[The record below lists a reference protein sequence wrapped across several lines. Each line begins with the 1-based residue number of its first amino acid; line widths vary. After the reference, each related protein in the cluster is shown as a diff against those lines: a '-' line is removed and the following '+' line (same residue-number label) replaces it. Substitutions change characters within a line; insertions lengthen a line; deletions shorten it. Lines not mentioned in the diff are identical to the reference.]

1 MAEAKNVAYK
11 YNNIPIHA
19 GGYVTGFCF
28 HSKEEGRMYIRT
40 DIGGVYRY
48 NKNKDVF
55 ESLADHIKPETL
67 VESFPIALALDE
79 KISSRLYIACGSQ
92 RNRHGLLCV
101 SKDFGATFTYS
112 EIPTM
117 IDGNWGGRST
127 GNRLIVDPNDSDT
140 LFFASQ
146 RGGLLVSNDL
156 GQSWSKVDVCG
167 EDWLTFVWKS
177 PVSDMVIVGTA
188 GISTMPSES
197 MRGHGLYVS
206 YDKGISFSKLP
217 MPESQ
222 EYPFSNLSGYVP
234 ARCTYDGKYFYVTMS
249 ENGPNSFLYEN
260 GYGCD
265 SGHVVGGHV
274 LRYYFKNG
282 RIEGYKDITPTD
294 ALIKASDPDGANITE
309 DNFHRNFNFGFGG
322 IASNPQE
329 PGLVVCSTVCR
340 GRGDI
345 IFLSRNYGE
354 TWKVI
359 LFDTKVGRLKFN
371 TSYMRPEYYAGHS
384 CVHWVSDIK
393 INPLDAQEAWFN
405 TGTGVFRT
413 HNLLSENEVSFEDW
427 NQGIE
432 NTVHLNIYAPIK
444 GPTVLLDAVG
454 DLGGFAFTDITKQC
468 KNSFANKNGDK
479 FITCMNI
486 DSPDEKPEL
495 VFASA
500 RGNWRG
506 ITKGGSIK
514 STDYGHTFEKLETPF
529 GLSPAIDKLLSKI
542 EQPNVTSGW
551 IAVNSDGTALCWC
564 LADRARLPVTAVLC
578 SRDCGKTWEKS
589 QVMGLNDLPKTEG
602 YIKVFADKC
611 DAHIMY
617 GFGDRSQI
625 YISKDF
631 GKTFRELP
639 LPNYFPRTDL
649 SQIDTFNKTEI
660 RCESGKRGVIY
671 LAMNH
676 HGLWKLQYNKYTGTL
691 DLNRLT
697 ADGESCFRLGFGLI
711 HRGVD
716 YLTENKA
723 IYVCG
728 NISGKYGFYRSF
740 NDGTT
745 WERINNE
752 QQMFG
757 EINSIDGDKRVF
769 GRFYLGS
776 GTRGLLYGEPEY
788 LESRIS
794 REN

>member
-1 MAEAKNVAYK
+1 MGEIKNIPYK

-19 GGYVTGFCF
+19 GGYVTGFTF
-28 HSKEEGRMYIRT
+28 HSREAGCMYIRT

-48 NKNKDVF
+48 NKNKDSF
-55 ESLADHIKPETL
+55 ESLADHITPADIQEA
-67 VESFPIALALDE
+67 FPIAVALDE
-79 KISSRLYIACGSQ
+79 KIASRLYIACGTQ
-92 RNRHGLLCV
+92 RNRHGVLCV
-101 SKDFGATFTYS
+101 SRDRGETFSYC

-117 IDGNWGGRST
+117 IDGNWGGRSS
-127 GNRLIVDPNDSDT
+127 GSRLIVDPQDSDT

-146 RGGLLVSNDL
+146 RGGLLVTHDL
-156 GQSWSKVDVCG
+156 GQTWSKHDVCG
-167 EDWLTFVWKS
+167 EEWLTFVWMS
-177 PVSDMVIVGTA
+177 PVSDLVIVGSA
-188 GISTMPSES
+188 GVTNKTSDT

-206 YDKGISFSKLP
+206 YDRGETFSKLP
-217 MPESQ
+217 MPEPK

-234 ARCTYDGKYFYVTMS
+234 VRCTWDGKYFYVTIS
-249 ENGPNSFLYEN
+249 ENGPGAIFLEN

-265 SGHVVGGHV
+265 SGHVAGGKV
-274 LRYYFKNG
+274 LRYYFTNG
-282 RIEGYKDITPTD
+282 KIEGYKDITPTD
-294 ALIKASDPDGANITE
+294 SLMKKADPSGKNITE
-309 DNFHRNFNFGFGG
+309 DNFFKNYNFGFGG
-322 IASNPQE
+322 ISASAQE

-340 GRGDI
+340 QGGDF
-345 IFLSRNYGE
+345 IFRSKNYGE
-354 TWKVI
+354 TWEVI
-359 LFDTKVGRLKFN
+359 LFDTEIGNIKYN
-371 TSYMRPEYYAGHS
+371 TYYMRPEYNSGRS

-393 INPLDAQEAWFN
+393 INPLDPVEAWFN
-405 TGTGVFRT
+405 TGTGIFRT
-413 HNLLSENEVSFEDW
+413 DNLLSNTEVRFEDW
-427 NQGIE
+427 NTGIE
-432 NTVHLNIYAPIK
+432 NTVHLNVYAPVK
-444 GPTVLLDAVG
+444 GNTVLLDAVG

-468 KNSFANKNGDK
+468 RNSFADEKGNK

-495 VFASA
+495 IYASA
-500 RGNWRG
+500 RGYWNG
-506 ITKGGSIK
+506 ATKGGIIR
-514 STDYGHTFEKLETPF
+514 STDGGANFERLDTPW
-529 GLSPAIDKLLSKI
+529 GLSPAIDKLLTKI

-551 IAVNSDGTALCWC
+551 IAVNCDGTAICWC
-564 LADRARLPVTAVLC
+564 VADRARLPVTAVIC
-578 SRDCGKTWEKS
+578 SRDSGKNWEKS
-589 QVMGLNDLPKTEG
+589 LVLGLNDLPKQEG

-649 SQIDTFNKTEI
+649 SQIDCFNKTEI

-671 LAMNH
+671 LAMNR

-697 ADGESCFRLGFGLI
+697 EDKDECYRIGFGLI

-716 YLTENKA
+716 YLSENKA
-723 IYVCG
+723 IYVNG
-728 NISGKYGFYRSF
+728 IIKGKYGFFRSF
-740 NDGTT
+740 DDGTT

-752 QQMFG
+752 HQMFG

-788 LESRIS
+788 LESRLS
-794 REN
+794 K